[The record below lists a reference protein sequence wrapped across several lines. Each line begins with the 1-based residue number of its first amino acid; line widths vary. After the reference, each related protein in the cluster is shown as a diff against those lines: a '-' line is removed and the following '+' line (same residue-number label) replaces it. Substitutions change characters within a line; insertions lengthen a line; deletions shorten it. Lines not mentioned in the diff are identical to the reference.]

1 MDLETNIKKV
11 ALSDKKINLPDSFVV
26 NKLGEGHGES
36 TLYLGGKKDHSH
48 IYDLFKKSSKKKH
61 ELLFSSKNILQILNF
76 YEPYYVNQ
84 HKFYLNNGEL
94 LGFKSDLKDLLKKEK
109 AIQEKNNSIIS
120 EDVEILEPDS
130 QGRIYLRVDSSSILR
145 RVFLPYSV
153 YCVLF
158 KYISHS
164 KEELPFCKFYP
175 ILMSS
180 KKNIRYKRMKMT
192 IDIDYF
198 TNYE

>member
-1 MDLETNIKKV
+1 MDLEASLKKV
-11 ALSDKKINLPDSFVV
+11 ALSEKKINLPDSFVV

-48 IYDLFKKSSKKKH
+48 IYDLFKKLEN

-76 YEPYYVNQ
+76 YEPFYVNQ

-109 AIQEKNNSIIS
+109 AIQEKNNSIINES
-120 EDVEILEPDS
+120 VEILEPDS

-158 KYISHS
+158 KYISPS
-164 KEELPFCKFYP
+164 QEELPFCKFYP
-175 ILMSS
+175 RLMSS

>member
-1 MDLETNIKKV
+1 MDLEASLKKV
-11 ALSDKKINLPDSFVV
+11 ALSEKKINLPDSFVI

-48 IYDLFKKSSKKKH
+48 IYDLFKKLEN

-76 YEPYYVNQ
+76 YEPFYVDQ

-94 LGFKSDLKDLLKKEK
+94 LGFNSDLRDLLKKEK
-109 AIQEKNNSIIS
+109 AIQEKNNSIINES
-120 EDVEILEPDS
+120 VEILEPDS

-158 KYISHS
+158 KYISPS
-164 KEELPFCKFYP
+164 QEELPFCKFYP

-180 KKNIRYKRMKMT
+180 KKNIRYKRMRMT

>member
-1 MDLETNIKKV
+1 MDLEINLKRV
-11 ALSDKKINLPDSFVV
+11 ELSEKKINLPDSFVI

-36 TLYLGGKKDHSH
+36 TLYLGGKRDHTH
-48 IYDLFKKSSKKKH
+48 VYNLFKKSITKKH
-61 ELLFSSKNILQILNF
+61 KLLFSSKNILQIINF
-76 YEPYYVNQ
+76 YEPFYINQ

-94 LGFKSDLKDLLKKEK
+94 LGFKYDLKGLLKKEK
-109 AIQEKNNSIIS
+109 IIQEKNNSIID
-120 EDVEILEPDS
+120 EEVEILEPDS

-145 RVFLPYSV
+145 RIFLPYSV

-158 KYISHS
+158 KYISPS
-164 KEELPFCKFYP
+164 QGELPFCKFYP
-175 ILMSS
+175 ILTSS
-180 KKNIRYKRMKMT
+180 KKNIRYKKKKMT

>member
-1 MDLETNIKKV
+1 MDLEANLKKV
-11 ALSDKKINLPDSFVV
+11 ALSEKKINLPDSFVV

-36 TLYLGGKKDHSH
+36 TLYLGGKRDHSH
-48 IYDLFKKSSKKKH
+48 IYDLFKKSTTEKH

-76 YEPYYVNQ
+76 YEPFYINQ

-109 AIQEKNNSIIS
+109 IIQEKNSSIIN
-120 EDVEILEPDS
+120 EDVEILKPDS

-145 RVFLPYSV
+145 RIFLPYSV

-158 KYISHS
+158 KYIRPN
-164 KEELPFCKFYP
+164 KEEMPFCKFYP
-175 ILMSS
+175 ILQSS
-180 KKNIRYKRMKMT
+180 KKNIRHNKIKMT

>member
-1 MDLETNIKKV
+1 MDLEASLKKV
-11 ALSDKKINLPDSFVV
+11 ALSEKKINLPDSFVI

-48 IYDLFKKSSKKKH
+48 IYDLFKKLEN

-76 YEPYYVNQ
+76 YEPFYVYQ

-94 LGFKSDLKDLLKKEK
+94 LGFNSDLRDLLKKEK
-109 AIQEKNNSIIS
+109 AIQEKNNSIINES
-120 EDVEILEPDS
+120 VEILEPDS

-158 KYISHS
+158 KYISPS
-164 KEELPFCKFYP
+164 QEELPFCKFYP

-180 KKNIRYKRMKMT
+180 KKNIRYKRMRMT

>member
-1 MDLETNIKKV
+1 MELEASLKKV
-11 ALSDKKINLPDSFVV
+11 ALSEKKINLPDSFVV

-48 IYDLFKKSSKKKH
+48 IYDLFKKLEN

-76 YEPYYVNQ
+76 YEPFYVDQ

-109 AIQEKNNSIIS
+109 AIQEKNNSIINES
-120 EDVEILEPDS
+120 VEILEPDS

-158 KYISHS
+158 KYIGPSH
-164 KEELPFCKFYP
+164 EELPFCKFYP